1 MTKMGLAGEHTI
13 RKKTK
18 PSPHTINRENMVLRD
33 ILKHAYE
40 KKFINTI
47 PSIQNNYDDK
57 SPRLDFNAEEW
68 TYMLDCFDKDIAASR
83 RSLYTNID
91 TN

>member
-1 MTKMGLAGEHTI
+1 MLGKMDYCHSYRLKKHKGGMGVAGEHTV
-13 RKKTK
+13 RKKNK
-18 PSPHTINRENMVLRD
+18 PSAHTINRENMVLRD

-68 TYMLDCFDKDIAASR
+68 T
-83 RSLYTNID
+83 
-91 TN
+91 